1 MGDAKDRGGDK
12 MLSGW
17 PRILLGRM
25 LKELGG
31 QDLSVDSGTPRK
43 NET

>member
-17 PRILLGRM
+17 PRILLGRGASDFQI
-25 LKELGG
+25 LK
-31 QDLSVDSGTPRK
+31 RAH
-43 NET
+43 